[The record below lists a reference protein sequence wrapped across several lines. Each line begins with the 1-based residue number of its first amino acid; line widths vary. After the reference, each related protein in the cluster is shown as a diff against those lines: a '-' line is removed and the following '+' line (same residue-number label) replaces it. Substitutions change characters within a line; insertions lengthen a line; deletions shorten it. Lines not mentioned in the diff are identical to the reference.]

1 MALDNATV
9 LANLKTQLE
18 EVTKQINTAEVTR
31 LKLTGAIEVLE
42 QIEESNIAETSPLTE
57 DENGIAVTA
66 TAEEIEDQEV
76 ERN

>member
-31 LKLTGAIEVLE
+31 LKLTGAIDVLE
-42 QIEESNIAETSPLTE
+42 QIEESNIVETSP
-57 DENGIAVTA
+57 VTVSA
-66 TAEEIEDQEV
+66 AEEEEV

>member
-9 LANLKTQLE
+9 LSNLKNQLE
-18 EVTKQINTAEVTR
+18 EVTKQINTAEITR

-42 QIEESNIAETSPLTE
+42 QIEESIKTE
-57 DENGIAVTA
+57 NENGIAATA
-66 TAEEIEDQEV
+66 TVEELEEQEV

>member
-18 EVTKQINTAEVTR
+18 EVTKQINTAEITR
-31 LKLTGAIEVLE
+31 FKLTGAIDVLE
-42 QIEESNIAETSPLTE
+42 QIEESNKVETSPLT
-57 DENGIAVTA
+57 DEVVD
-66 TAEEIEDQEV
+66 EEEV

>member
-18 EVTKQINTAEVTR
+18 EVTKQINTAEITR
-31 LKLTGAIEVLE
+31 FKLTGAIDVLE
-42 QIEESNIAETSPLTE
+42 QIEDSIEAENA
-57 DENGIAVTA
+57 NGIAATA
-66 TAEEIEDQEV
+66 TAEELEEQEV